1 MTVKKAKSY
10 MKTSTTLNSG
20 AGHISA
26 TPHSGS
32 LASRGER
39 EADAKKLVVRTLKR
53 EELAG
58 MGHSV
63 LQLPEV
69 EPWPEPV
76 SGPVLL
82 DELEGLLRRFVVLPK
97 WGAETLALWI
107 LHTYA
112 FPLRDVS
119 TYLGLE
125 SPEKRCGKTTLL
137 TVLSELVNRPVVAA
151 NISSPALFRVIEE
164 TRPTLLIDEAD
175 TLLQGNDELRGILN
189 SGYTRKTAYV
199 VRVDNQWTHYNLRG
213 PGSAG
218 ASPYRLQRQSLR
230 PKEAGEPG
238 RVLPCEAQDGDGHR
252 PPLQEA
258 GEAGGVLPCEGQDG
272 DGHRPPLQEGGE
284 AEDALPCEGATRL
297 VRYSCWCPKI
307 MAAIG
312 RLPETLADRCIV
324 VRMQRKTP
332 DEECE
337 RSRNL
342 EAASLRQQCAR
353 FVLDHAEGIAGARPE
368 VPTTLN
374 DRAADIWEPLLA
386 LADLAGGVWPEKAR
400 QAAVGLTVSAQENSP
415 IGALFLDIMVLLI
428 RENATR
434 IHSRTLVAGLTTILE
449 RPWAELRNGKPITES
464 WLARQLRPYGIRP
477 KTIWI
482 GGIVAKGYLK
492 EEFGEAF
499 RRYIPRSELEALR
512 APASEAGGQPD
523 SATAENSTKR
533 AKEATP

>member
-1 MTVKKAKSY
+1 
-10 MKTSTTLNSG
+10 
-20 AGHISA
+20 
-26 TPHSGS
+26 
-32 LASRGER
+32 
-39 EADAKKLVVRTLKR
+39 
-53 EELAG
+53 
-58 MGHSV
+58 
-63 LQLPEV
+63 
-69 EPWPEPV
+69 
-76 SGPVLL
+76 
-82 DELEGLLRRFVVLPK
+82 
-97 WGAETLALWI
+97 
-107 LHTYA
+107 
-112 FPLRDVS
+112 
-119 TYLGLE
+119 LGLE

-199 VRVDNQWTHYNLRG
+199 VRVDNQWTHYNLPG

-218 ASPYRLQRQSLR
+218 ASPYHLRRQSSR
-230 PKEAGEPG
+230 PKKAGEAGG
-238 RVLPCEAQDGDGHR
+238 VLPCEPQDGDGHR

-258 GEAGGVLPCEGQDG
+258 
-272 DGHRPPLQEGGE
+272 GE

-337 RSRNL
+337 RLRNL
-342 EAASLRQQCAR
+342 EAAALRQQCAR
-353 FVLDHAEGIAGARPE
+353 FVLDHVEGIAGARPE

-386 LADLAGGVWPEKAR
+386 LADLAGGDWPEKAR

-415 IGALFLDIMVLLI
+415 IGALFLDIMVLLL

-464 WLARQLRPYGIRP
+464 WLAGQLRPYGIRP

-482 GGIVAKGYLK
+482 GKIPAKGYLK
-492 EEFGEAF
+492 EDFAEAF

-512 APASEAGGQPD
+512 APAPEAGAQPD
-523 SATAENSTKR
+523 SATAKNSTEG